1 MTDDAAT
8 IYVEIT
14 KPNQAIVTVAG
25 FKIDDAA
32 QCWLR
37 ATFGESHWGAISM
50 EFADDGLRAVFTF
63 PEGESWLTYRAN
75 IRYGIVYANRTLAGR
90 KVEIC
95 ESYNLQLR
103 DSMKPPRMPSFAVR

>member
-37 ATFGESHWGAISM
+37 ATFGESH
-50 EFADDGLRAVFTF
+50 
-63 PEGESWLTYRAN
+63 
-75 IRYGIVYANRTLAGR
+75 
-90 KVEIC
+90 
-95 ESYNLQLR
+95 
-103 DSMKPPRMPSFAVR
+103 